1 MFHSGCSFSRVYFRI
16 RNRNTTNSTLF
27 RYSDKIDRI
36 IELYSLIL
44 YSLDK
49 EKGAAYFEVHLS
61 LLGWLPISNFK
72 TPPSAISS

>member
-1 MFHSGCSFSRVYFRI
+1 MFDIPSVFRI
-16 RNRNTTNSTLF
+16 DIVDIQRHSLRLSF
-27 RYSDKIDRI
+27 PDKIDRI

>member
-1 MFHSGCSFSRVYFRI
+1 MKCIATYYDMHH
-16 RNRNTTNSTLF
+16 TTNSTLF

-61 LLGWLPISNFK
+61 LLVSSNT
-72 TPPSAISS
+72 TPFTMVLWSSDLSGGYLNQ